1 MGQSQFSGRDGERKT
16 QSHLKETL
24 GSQSCFLI
32 MSAVWSLLEDRLG
45 MSPEVRTTV

>member
-1 MGQSQFSGRDGERKT
+1 MEQSQFSGRDGESKA
-16 QSHLKETL
+16 QSHLNEAL

-32 MSAVWSLLEDRLG
+32 MSAVWSLLEDRLD